1 MKKKPDSY
9 TDDDLRP
16 EYDLRK
22 LKVIARGPGRKK
34 PEVIT
39 IEIAPDVAEYFPDS
53 ESVNEA
59 LRFLTRVAQGYAVA
73 HRQTA

>member
-9 TDDDLRP
+9 ADDDLRP

-34 PEVIT
+34 PEAVI

-59 LRFLTRVAQGYAVA
+59 LRFLTRVAHGYVVA